1 MAHDGLHGE
10 TDLHTTQLLCA
21 LRAQLSACPEL
32 ADCSDLGAFIVK
44 KYAPAAERAGDSSC
58 PPRTS
63 ASPSSLA
70 SSRWR
75 RAPSTPSLPPTL
87 RRRARAATSGTIT
100 APTYD
105 SNDNTTSAQ
114 MHRFFDKMASA
125 GIDLGDNVLADPW
138 A

>member
-1 MAHDGLHGE
+1 MPSKNK
-10 TDLHTTQLLCA
+10 
-21 LRAQLSACPEL
+21 RF
-32 ADCSDLGAFIVK
+32 AD
-44 KYAPAAERAGDSSC
+44 
-58 PPRTS
+58 
-63 ASPSSLA
+63 SSLA

-75 RAPSTPSLPPTL
+75 RAPSTPSVPPTL

-114 MHRFFDKMASA
+114 MHRFFAKMASA

-138 A
+138 AQSSPGLRRPPPLGVKNLECVPRAVSLAC